1 MTTVAAGARVRV
13 RDKDGKRR
21 ALLSAATELF
31 AEEGYDAAATKE
43 IARRAGCSES
53 LIFRYFGDKQGIF
66 EEVVSGQIALAVAH
80 AEEQLAHALPA
91 TLKEFIEQLFL
102 IRPMPNPDQ
111 TVAGW
116 EISGRALA
124 DPGFS
129 QRVFLPNHQARSALI
144 STALE
149 HYQEIGQVD
158 PSIDAPTLTEVI
170 ANLTIYTTTMAPR
183 LFGTTAAETRAQIDV
198 AVLVLTRGCQPP
210 ALKPPPPKRRSAR

>member
-1 MTTVAAGARVRV
+1 MTEVAPGERMRV

-31 AEEGYDAAATKE
+31 AEEGYDSAATKE

-80 AEEQLAHALPA
+80 AEEQLANALPS
-91 TLKEFIEQLFL
+91 TLREFIEQLFL
-102 IRPMPNPDQ
+102 IRPMPNTDE

-116 EISGRALA
+116 DIAGRALA

-129 QRVFLPNHQARSALI
+129 
-144 STALE
+144 
-149 HYQEIGQVD
+149 
-158 PSIDAPTLTEVI
+158 
-170 ANLTIYTTTMAPR
+170 
-183 LFGTTAAETRAQIDV
+183 
-198 AVLVLTRGCQPP
+198 
-210 ALKPPPPKRRSAR
+210 RR